1 MQVCTWC
8 AAGIHRNP
16 VETSP
21 RSRTPL
27 APFTG
32 SRRYGENI
40 IETFLTATVVGLT
53 AQFVTFIYEL
63 TTQGDDNLFFKV
75 LISSVAGLLTG
86 LIAFALLRL
95 YDHMQHSRCVRCGL
109 HVGN

>member
-8 AAGIHRNP
+8 AAGIHRNQAEP
-16 VETSP
+16 SP

-27 APFTG
+27 APLTG
-32 SRRYGENI
+32 SSQDGEII
-40 IETFLTATVVGLT
+40 IETVLTATVVGLT

-63 TTQGDDNLFFKV
+63 TTRGDDNLIPIV

-86 LIAFALLRL
+86 LLAFALIRL
-95 YDHMQHSRCVRCGL
+95 YDHVQHSRCIRCGL